1 MSNNIKPDIISIY
14 EGGDGNVQ
22 IYLDNPP
29 VNAFSMKLVEELY
42 NALFDISKNK
52 DFKFLTIYTRG
63 NNFSAGADLKERAS
77 MSEQETLVFLDKLN
91 NCFDLLENLEI
102 PTIAVIK
109 GAVLGGGAELALC
122 CDIVAADVRQE
133 EGNVKIGFP
142 ETTLGIIPGAGGTY
156 RINKK
161 MDPGAAKYWI
171 LSGRTFSAEEAFS
184 YGFIDMIIDTNTR
197 DSDWDQLCNSLISNS
212 RTSLIA
218 AKKSMN
224 KCYLETDRKKQRLI
238 ELEEYKKT
246 LNSPER
252 KEALRK
258 YGKK

>member
-1 MSNNIKPDIISIY
+1 MNRDIKPDIISVH
-14 EGGDGNVQ
+14 ESGDGNVQ

-29 VNAFSMKLVEELY
+29 VNAFSMKLIEELY
-42 NALFDISKNK
+42 NALSDISKDKN
-52 DFKFLTIYTRG
+52 FKFLTIHARG
-63 NNFSAGADLKERAS
+63 DNFSAGADLRERAS
-77 MSEQETLVFLDKLN
+77 MSEKEVLKFLDKLN

-122 CDIVAADVRQE
+122 CDIIVADVQE
-133 EGNVKIGFP
+133 RESSVKIGFP
-142 ETTLGIIPGAGGTY
+142 EATLGIIPGAGGTY

-161 MDPGAAKYWI
+161 MNPGAAKHWI
-171 LSGRTFSAEEAFS
+171 LSGRTFSVKEAFN
-184 YGFIDMIIDTNTR
+184 YGFIDMIIEASAH
-197 DSDWDQLCNSLISNS
+197 DSDWSQLYNSLLSNS

-246 LNSPER
+246 LDSPER
-252 KEALRK
+252 KEALKK
-258 YGKK
+258 YKKK